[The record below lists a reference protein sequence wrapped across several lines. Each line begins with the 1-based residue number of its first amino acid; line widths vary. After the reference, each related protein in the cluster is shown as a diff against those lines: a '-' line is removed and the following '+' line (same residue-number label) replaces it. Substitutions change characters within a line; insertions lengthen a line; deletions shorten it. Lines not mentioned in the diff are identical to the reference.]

1 MNAAPDRDGILR
13 RVPLLIEYRG
23 ENLKALT
30 WIRTSDGLVLRQE
43 AIRNE
48 NTPQEERLVL
58 ERDLQ

>member
-1 MNAAPDRDGILR
+1 M
-13 RVPLLIEYRG
+13 IEYRG